1 MSARL
6 ADEGGF
12 TIAELMATIVVSM
25 IVLFALFGLVDNAT
39 RRQSVATDRIDAN
52 DRGRSAMDTISSQ
65 LRSRVCIGGA
75 QGSLV
80 SASADQIE
88 FFASLGLTVEKETES
103 QRLVLQ
109 RRRLTFDPP
118 PDIGASTPVGGSLRY
133 DVREE
138 VWVGTAAAPALP
150 PGPPTGATRT
160 RTLLTNVSLTQS
172 VPFFR
177 YYAQGGETALPVPL
191 SAADLTKVARID
203 IAFSAHGRVAS
214 VDTPLEN
221 EILDRSPGCYFG

>member
-39 RRQSVATDRIDAN
+39 RRQSVATDRIEAN
-52 DRGRSAMDTISSQ
+52 DRGRATMDTISAQ
-65 LRSRVCIGGA
+65 LRSRVCISGA

-80 SASADQIE
+80 SASATQIE
-88 FFASLGLTVEKETES
+88 FFASLGLTSESTTES
-103 QRLVLQ
+103 QRLVLE
-109 RRRLTFDPP
+109 RRRLTFDSPP
-118 PDIGASTPVGGSLRY
+118 GTGPTTPVSGSLRY

-138 VWVGTAAAPALP
+138 VWVGTAPAPALP

-160 RTLLTNVSLTQS
+160 RTLLANVSPTEE
-172 VPFFR
+172 VPFFQ
-177 YYAQGGETALPVPL
+177 YFAQAGATALPVPL
-191 SAADLTKVARID
+191 SAANLAKVARID
-203 IAFSAHGRVAS
+203 IGFSAHGRVAS
-214 VDTPLEN
+214 VDTPLQN
-221 EILDRSPGCYFG
+221 QILDRSPGCFFG

>member
-12 TIAELMATIVVSM
+12 TLVELMATIVVSM

-39 RRQSVATDRIDAN
+39 RRQSVATDRIEAN
-52 DRGRSAMDTISSQ
+52 DRGRAAMDTISSQ

-80 SASADQIE
+80 SASATQIE
-88 FFASLGLTVEKETES
+88 FFASLGLTLESSTES
-103 QRLVLQ
+103 QRLVLE
-109 RRRLTFDPP
+109 RRRLTYRPA
-118 PDIGASTPVGGSLRY
+118 PDN

-150 PGPPTGATRT
+150 PAPPTPATRT
-160 RTLLTNVSLTQS
+160 RTLLTNVSLTGA
-172 VPFFR
+172 VPFFQ
-177 YYAQGGETALPVPL
+177 YFAQDGAPALPAPPL
-191 SAADLTKVARID
+191 SAANLTKVAQID
-203 IAFSAHGRVAS
+203 VGFSANGRVAG
-214 VDTPLEN
+214 VETPLQN

>member
-12 TIAELMATIVVSM
+12 TLVELMATIVVSM

-39 RRQSVATDRIDAN
+39 RRQSVATDRIEAN
-52 DRGRSAMDTISSQ
+52 DRGRSAMDAISSQ

-80 SASADQIE
+80 SASATEIE
-88 FFASLGLTVEKETES
+88 FFASLGLTRDAPTES
-103 QRLVLQ
+103 QRLVLE
-109 RRRLTFDPP
+109 RRRLTYRPP
-118 PDIGASTPVGGSLRY
+118 PYS
-133 DVREE
+133 DVLEE
-138 VWVGTAAAPALP
+138 VWVGAAPAPALP
-150 PGPPTGATRT
+150 PAPPATATRK
-160 RTLLTNVSLTQS
+160 RTLLTNVSLTDK
-172 VPFFR
+172 VPFFQ
-177 YYAQGGETALPVPL
+177 YFAKAGAPELPAPPL

-203 IAFSAHGRVAS
+203 IGFSAHGRVAA
-214 VDTPLEN
+214 VDTPLQN

>member
-12 TIAELMATIVVSM
+12 TVAELMATIVISM

-39 RRQSVATDRIDAN
+39 RRQSVATDRIEAN

-80 SASADQIE
+80 SASADQVE
-88 FFASLGLTVEKETES
+88 FFASLGLTRDTPTQSE
-103 QRLVLQ
+103 RLVLQ

-118 PDIGASTPVGGSLRY
+118 PGVGASTPISGSLRY
-133 DVREE
+133 DVRED

-150 PGPPTGATRT
+150 PGPPAGATRT
-160 RTLLTNVSLTQS
+160 RTLLTNVSLTGS
-172 VPFFR
+172 VPFFQ
-177 YYAQGGETALPVPL
+177 YYAQGDATALPVPL
-191 SAADLTKVARID
+191 SAVNLTKVERID
-203 IAFSAHGRVAS
+203 IGFSAHGRVAS
-214 VDTPLEN
+214 VDTPLQN
-221 EILDRSPGCYFG
+221 QIIDRSPGCYFG